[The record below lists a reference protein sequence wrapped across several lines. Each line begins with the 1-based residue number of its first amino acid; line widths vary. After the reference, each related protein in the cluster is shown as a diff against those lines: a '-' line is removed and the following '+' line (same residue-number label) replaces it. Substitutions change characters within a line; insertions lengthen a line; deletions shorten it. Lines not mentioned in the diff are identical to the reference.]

1 MATNID
7 KALYQLPAGM
17 DEDLMD
23 AEPIEI
29 EIEDP
34 EAVSI
39 GIGDLE
45 IGIEMG
51 EKQDDFNANLAEEM
65 DEGELQSLSGDLLG
79 DFQDDI
85 DSRKDW
91 MKTYVDGLELLGM
104 KIEERSEPWEG
115 ACGVYH
121 PLLSEALVK
130 FQAETIMETFPA
142 GGPVKTKIIGKET
155 PQKRDSAERVS

>member
-1 MATNID
+1 MMATNID

-17 DEDLMD
+17 DEDLME

-45 IGIEMG
+45 I
-51 EKQDDFNANLAEEM
+51 DDGNKARKMTSSNANLAEEM
-65 DEGELQSLSGDLLG
+65 DEGALQSLAGDLLG

-85 DSRKDW
+85 DCPQ
-91 MKTYVDGLELLGM
+91 GLDEDVC
-104 KIEERSEPWEG
+104 RRPR
-115 ACGVYH
+115 A
-121 PLLSEALVK
+121 
-130 FQAETIMETFPA
+130 A
-142 GGPVKTKIIGKET
+142 GHE
-155 PQKRDSAERVS
+155 D